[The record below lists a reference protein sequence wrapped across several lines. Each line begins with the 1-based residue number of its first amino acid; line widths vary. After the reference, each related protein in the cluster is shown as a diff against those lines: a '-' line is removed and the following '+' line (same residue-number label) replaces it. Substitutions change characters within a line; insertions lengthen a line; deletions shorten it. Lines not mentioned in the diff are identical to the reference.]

1 MPLQLEHAD
10 IAGAVVAVVKNG
22 KLLLAKGYGY
32 SGFEKKVPVSPEN
45 TLFRRDSISKL
56 FTWTSM
62 MQLVEHGKLDLGRE
76 VNTFLDFNVPAT
88 NGKPTTLCDI
98 KTNRPRFEGELRSRS
113 GRMDQ
118 RVHPSEC
125 RTRTRRA

>member
-32 SGFEKKVPVSPEN
+32 SGFEKKVPASLEN
-45 TLFRRDSISKL
+45 TLFRRGSISEL

-62 MQLVEHGKLDLGRE
+62 VLSIIAYD
-76 VNTFLDFNVPAT
+76 
-88 NGKPTTLCDI
+88 DI
-98 KTNRPRFEGELRSRS
+98 K
-113 GRMDQ
+113 GRK
-118 RVHPSEC
+118 H
-125 RTRTRRA
+125 